1 MKGTFRILTVA
12 NIPVY
17 VHWSF
22 GLLLFYILF
31 EGERSSLTW
40 LEMGW
45 LSLFVLAV
53 FVCVILHEF
62 GHALTA
68 RRYGVETQ
76 DIILSPIGGVARLNR
91 LPDQPLQEFFVALAG
106 PMVNLVIALLLSV
119 CFLFIPFSELYGHL
133 SVKDPRAFIPM
144 LVLLNLLLAVFN
156 LLPAFPLDGGR
167 IFRAL
172 LSIRLG
178 RTRATKV
185 ASLLGQAL
193 AFGCFYYAFAKG
205 DFIAGL
211 FGVFIFFMATNEYRN
226 VKMTALL
233 LEGKIADIMHEPF
246 RELRS
251 SEAMQL
257 AIDLFKKGLGKSFLV
272 FDDAENVVGVLQEE
286 IILQVMKRSMENQ
299 PIADH
304 MSTEFGTAQVTDSL
318 RTVFLTMFEKEVNKV
333 VAIYEE
339 EQLLG
344 VLDIDMVYHYLEIQ
358 QKLGNRR

>member
-22 GLLLFYILF
+22 GFLLFYILY
-31 EGERSSLTW
+31 EGERSALNW
-40 LEMGW
+40 VEMVW

-76 DIILSPIGGVARLNR
+76 DIILSPIGGVARLTR
-91 LPDQPLQEFFVALAG
+91 LPDKPIQEFFVALAG
-106 PMVNLVIALLLSV
+106 PMVNFAIALLLSV
-119 CFLFIPFSELYGHL
+119 YFLFIPFDQLHSFITL
-133 SVKDPRAFIPM
+133 KDPRAFIPL
-144 LVLLNLLLAVFN
+144 LVALNLLLAIFN

-178 RTRATKV
+178 RKRATRI

-193 AFGCFYYAFAKG
+193 ALGCFYFAFAKA
-205 DFIAGL
+205 DVIAGGFGL
-211 FGVFIFFMATNEYRN
+211 FVFFMASNEYRN

-233 LEGKIADIMHEPF
+233 LEGKIAEIMHEPF
-246 RELRS
+246 RELRLT
-251 SEAMQL
+251 ETMQS
-257 AIDLFKKGLGKSFLV
+257 AIELLKKGLDRNFLV
-272 FDDAENVVGVLQEE
+272 FNESGEEVVGILTEE
-286 IILQVMKRSMENQ
+286 RIMQAMKKGESATA
-299 PIADH
+299 IADH
-304 MSTEFGTAQVTDSL
+304 INRDFSKKQVTDSL
-318 RTVFLTMFEKEVNKV
+318 REVFLTMFEKDENRI
-333 VAIYEE
+333 VAVYDET
-339 EQLLG
+339 QLVG
-344 VLDIDMVYHYLEIQ
+344 ILDIDMIYHYLDIQ
-358 QKLGNRR
+358 QKLGNG